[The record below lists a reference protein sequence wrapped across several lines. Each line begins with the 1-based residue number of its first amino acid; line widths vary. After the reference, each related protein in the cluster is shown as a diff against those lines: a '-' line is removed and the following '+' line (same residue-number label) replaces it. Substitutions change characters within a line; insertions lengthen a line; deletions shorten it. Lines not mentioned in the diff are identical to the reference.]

1 MKIFGLGLS
10 RTGTTTLAETLKLVG
25 YNVIHYP
32 SHNQLFSENN
42 NGATDIPVIP
52 HYKELDKRFPNS
64 KFVYTIRD
72 KQEWLNRM
80 GPYLERKRSW
90 GQTTQKD
97 LRTQIYGAPFF
108 ELEKY
113 TEAWDKHDKD
123 VKDYFANRPNDLL
136 VINILGGDKP
146 KKLYDFL
153 GLDNPPN
160 EFGHWNKLKT

>member
-25 YNVIHYP
+25 YDVIHYP

-80 GPYLERKRSW
+80 GP
-90 GQTTQKD
+90 
-97 LRTQIYGAPFF
+97 
-108 ELEKY
+108 
-113 TEAWDKHDKD
+113 
-123 VKDYFANRPNDLL
+123 
-136 VINILGGDKP
+136 
-146 KKLYDFL
+146 
-153 GLDNPPN
+153 
-160 EFGHWNKLKT
+160 